1 MFFSSVNGYIHLIL
15 INSNSRD
22 GERERDISGTVR
34 QCEKYYIDL
43 LNIDQNSSK
52 SGKGKSLQKGKTS
65 PNGEALHV
73 VSDLEFW
80 KTSEEDVSILLY
92 GVVYRENRKNFR
104 YRDS

>member
-1 MFFSSVNGYIHLIL
+1 M
-15 INSNSRD
+15 
-22 GERERDISGTVR
+22 
-34 QCEKYYIDL
+34 DL

-80 KTSEEDVSILLY
+80 KTSEEDVSIFIAQCIW
-92 GVVYRENRKNFR
+92 GKQEGFPAF
-104 YRDS
+104 